1 MHKCSIF
8 GIIEKAGP
16 NLWLLKVVYRSKLC
30 FCGIQDG
37 YRAAKKD
44 FKLTLDDLADQFD
57 GNWDCMENVFNV
69 LADQMSDGVTEK
81 KKKAKLGK
89 KEKN

>member
-1 MHKCSIF
+1 MTNTKLSELDKI
-8 GIIEKAGP
+8 GEDMDLNSA
-16 NLWLLKVVYRSKLC
+16 LSLC